1 MNTNRKDELINES
14 NYKYALCRFAEGMK
28 RIKNN
33 TAKRYGIL
41 VILVLVLLT
50 DILIQH
56 TFVDTI
62 IGDTFKIIIHLLFFI
77 IALIAVFCYIL
88 NCGTPLIARYVH
100 NNFARIGLT
109 NAAGEIPLLLREY
122 PFYKKSTS
130 RQVFCLEFI
139 SCDIEKSIWEDK
151 KTAIETA
158 LNRNIA
164 KIEEIDGKQGI
175 RLYTVPLEQGLSD
188 KIVWNNIMLDTQIPI
203 CKIVLGESLLEQVT
217 VDLNITPHMLIGG
230 STGSGKTVLLRLILM
245 QLLKKQNVQVT
256 IADFKGGVDFSDCW
270 KQHPKCRMILE
281 RSELLSYLDGLII
294 ELNRRKELFASK
306 NNCNN
311 IFDYN
316 INPIYTHN
324 DAEPLDRIVFAA
336 DEIAEV
342 LDKTG
347 LSKTEKEVVAQIESR
362 IATIARLGR
371 AFGIH
376 LILATQRPDAN
387 ILAGQIKNNMSY
399 RVCGRADN
407 VLSGIILDSTAAA
420 DEISSDARGRFIDSE
435 GVVFQAYWFDE
446 SNIDWNTQI

>member
-1 MNTNRKDELINES
+1 MNSNKKDELINES
-14 NYKYALCRFAEGMK
+14 TYKYTFCRLCEGMK
-28 RIKNN
+28 HIKHDPH
-33 TAKRYGIL
+33 KQHRLLLIL
-41 VILVLVLLT
+41 ALALLVAIFVQHAFDSNAIG
-50 DILIQH
+50 DIL
-56 TFVDTI
+56 
-62 IGDTFKIIIHLLFFI
+62 KIAMYFLVAV
-77 IALIAVFCYIL
+77 IALIAVLCYIL
-88 NCGTPLIARYVH
+88 YYGTPKIAHRIH
-100 NNFARIGLT
+100 NNFSRIGLT
-109 NAAGEIPLLLREY
+109 NSASEIPLLLREY

-130 RQVFCLEFI
+130 RQVFCLDFL
-139 SCDIEKSIWEDK
+139 SCSIEKSIWEDK

-188 KIVWNNIMLDTQIPI
+188 KIVWQNTMLNTQIPI
-203 CKIVLGESLLEQVT
+203 CKIILGESLLEQVT
-217 VDLNITPHMLIGG
+217 VDLNITPHILIGG
-230 STGSGKTVLLRLILM
+230 STGSGKTVFLRLILM

-270 KQHPKCRMILE
+270 KQHPKCRMIFE

-294 ELNRRKELFASK
+294 ELNRRKALFASK

-376 LILATQRPDAN
+376 LLLATQRPDAN
-387 ILAGQIKNNMSY
+387 ILCGQIKNNISH
-399 RVCGRADN
+399 RICGRADN

-420 DEISSDARGRFIDSE
+420 EEIPSDARGRFIDNN
-435 GVVFQAYWFDE
+435 GVIFQAYWFDE
-446 SNIDWNTQI
+446 ANIDWNAPF

>member
-1 MNTNRKDELINES
+1 MNSNKKDELINES
-14 NYKYALCRFAEGMK
+14 TYKYTFCRLCEGMK
-28 RIKNN
+28 HIKHDPHKQHRLLLIL
-33 TAKRYGIL
+33 ALALLVAIL
-41 VILVLVLLT
+41 VQHAFDSNAIG
-50 DILIQH
+50 DIL
-56 TFVDTI
+56 
-62 IGDTFKIIIHLLFFI
+62 KIAMYFLVAV
-77 IALIAVFCYIL
+77 IALIAVLCYIL
-88 NCGTPLIARYVH
+88 YYGTPKIAHRIH
-100 NNFARIGLT
+100 NNFSRIGLT
-109 NAAGEIPLLLREY
+109 NSAGEIPLLLREY

-130 RQVFCLEFI
+130 RQVFCLDFL
-139 SCDIEKSIWEDK
+139 SCSIEKSIWEAK
-151 KTAIETA
+151 KKAIETA

-188 KIVWNNIMLDTQIPI
+188 KIVWQNTMLNTQIPI
-203 CKIVLGESLLEQVT
+203 CKIILGESLLEQVT
-217 VDLNITPHMLIGG
+217 VDLNLTPHILIGG

-256 IADFKGGVDFSDCW
+256 IADFKGGVDFSNCW
-270 KQHPKCRMILE
+270 KQHPKCRMIFE
-281 RSELLSYLDGLII
+281 RSELLAYLDGLII
-294 ELNRRKELFASK
+294 ELNRRKTLFASK

-311 IFDYN
+311 IYDYN
-316 INPIYTHN
+316 LNPLYTHN
-324 DAEPLDRIVFAA
+324 DMESLDRIVFAA

-347 LSKTEKEVVAQIESR
+347 LSKAEKEVVAQIESR

-376 LILATQRPDAN
+376 LILATQRPDSN

-407 VLSGIILDSTAAA
+407 VLSGIILDSTAAS
-420 DEISSDARGRFIDSE
+420 DEIPSDARGRFIDSE

-446 SNIDWNTQI
+446 FNIDWNAPF

>member
-1 MNTNRKDELINES
+1 MNSNKKDELINES
-14 NYKYALCRFAEGMK
+14 TYKYTFYRLCEGMK
-28 RIKNN
+28 HIKHDPHKQHRLLLIL
-33 TAKRYGIL
+33 ALALLVAIL
-41 VILVLVLLT
+41 V
-50 DILIQH
+50 QH
-56 TFVDTI
+56 TFDSNA
-62 IGDTFKIIIHLLFFI
+62 IGDILKIAMYFLVAV
-77 IALIAVFCYIL
+77 IALIAVLCYIL
-88 NCGTPLIARYVH
+88 YYGTPKIAHRIH
-100 NNFARIGLT
+100 NNFSRIGLT
-109 NAAGEIPLLLREY
+109 NSAGEIPLLLREY

-130 RQVFCLEFI
+130 RQVFCLDFL
-139 SCDIEKSIWEDK
+139 SCSIEKSIWEDK

-188 KIVWNNIMLDTQIPI
+188 KIVWQNTMLNTQIPI
-203 CKIVLGESLLEQVT
+203 CKIILGESLLEQVT
-217 VDLNITPHMLIGG
+217 VDLNLTPHILIGG

-256 IADFKGGVDFSDCW
+256 IADFKGGVDFSNCW
-270 KQHPKCRMILE
+270 KQHPKCRMIFE
-281 RSELLSYLDGLII
+281 RSELLAYLDGLII
-294 ELNRRKELFASK
+294 ELNRRKTLFASK

-311 IFDYN
+311 IYDYN
-316 INPIYTHN
+316 LNPLYTHN
-324 DAEPLDRIVFAA
+324 DMESLDRIVFAA

-347 LSKTEKEVVAQIESR
+347 LSKAEKEVVAQIESR

-376 LILATQRPDAN
+376 LILATQRPDSN

-420 DEISSDARGRFIDSE
+420 EEIPSDARGRFIDNN
-435 GVVFQAYWFDE
+435 GVIFQAYWFDE
-446 SNIDWNTQI
+446 ANIDWNAPF

>member
-1 MNTNRKDELINES
+1 MNSNEKDELINES
-14 NYKYALCRFAEGMK
+14 TYKYTFYRLCEGMK
-28 RIKNN
+28 HIKHDPHKQHRLLLIL
-33 TAKRYGIL
+33 ALALLVAIL
-41 VILVLVLLT
+41 V
-50 DILIQH
+50 QH
-56 TFVDTI
+56 TFDSNA
-62 IGDTFKIIIHLLFFI
+62 IGDILKIAMYFLVAV
-77 IALIAVFCYIL
+77 IALIAVLCYIL
-88 NCGTPLIARYVH
+88 YYGTPKIAHRIH
-100 NNFARIGLT
+100 NNFSRIGLT
-109 NAAGEIPLLLREY
+109 NSAGEIPLLLREY

-130 RQVFCLEFI
+130 RQVFCLDFL
-139 SCDIEKSIWEDK
+139 SCSIEKSIWEDK

-188 KIVWNNIMLDTQIPI
+188 KIVWQNTMLNTQIPI
-203 CKIVLGESLLEQVT
+203 CKIILGESLLEQVT
-217 VDLNITPHMLIGG
+217 VDLNLTPHILIGG

-256 IADFKGGVDFSDCW
+256 IADFKGGVDFSNCW
-270 KQHPKCRMILE
+270 KQHPKCRMIFE
-281 RSELLSYLDGLII
+281 RSELLAYLDGLII
-294 ELNRRKELFASK
+294 ELNRRKTLFASK

-311 IFDYN
+311 IYDYN
-316 INPIYTHN
+316 LNPLYTHN
-324 DAEPLDRIVFAA
+324 DMESLDRIVFAA

-347 LSKTEKEVVAQIESR
+347 LSKAEKEVVAQIESR

-376 LILATQRPDAN
+376 LILATQRPDSN

-420 DEISSDARGRFIDSE
+420 EEIPSDARGRFIDNN
-435 GVVFQAYWFDE
+435 GVIFQAYWFDE
-446 SNIDWNTQI
+446 ANIDWNAPF

>member
-1 MNTNRKDELINES
+1 MNTTKKNELISES
-14 NYKYALCRFAEGMK
+14 NYKYVLCRFAEGMK
-28 RIKNN
+28 HIKNN
-33 TAKRYGIL
+33 TSKRYGIL

-50 DILIQH
+50 DILIQR

-77 IALIAVFCYIL
+77 IALIAVLCYIL
-88 NCGTPLIARYVH
+88 NCGTPLIAHYVH

-158 LNRNIA
+158 LNRNVA

-188 KIVWNNIMLDTQIPI
+188 KIIWKNTMLDTQIPI
-203 CKIVLGESLLEQVT
+203 CKIILGESLLEQVT
-217 VDLNITPHMLIGG
+217 VDLNITPHILIGG

-245 QLLKKQNVQVT
+245 QLLRKQNVQVT
-256 IADFKGGVDFSDCW
+256 IADFKGGVDFSNAW
-270 KQHPKCRMILE
+270 GQHPKCRMILE
-281 RSELLSYLDGLII
+281 RSELLSYLDGLLI
-294 ELNRRKELFASK
+294 ELNRRKQLFASK

-324 DAEPLDRIVFAA
+324 DADSLDRIVFAA

-387 ILAGQIKNNMSY
+387 ILCGQIKNNIAY
-399 RVCGRADN
+399 RICGRADN

-420 DEISSDARGRFIDSE
+420 DEIPSDARGRFIDNN
-435 GVVFQAYWFDE
+435 GVLFQSYWFDE
-446 SNIDWNTQI
+446 SNIDWNAPF

>member
-1 MNTNRKDELINES
+1 MNSNKKDELINES
-14 NYKYALCRFAEGMK
+14 TYKYTFCRLCEGMK
-28 RIKNN
+28 HIKHDPHKQHRLLLIL
-33 TAKRYGIL
+33 ALALLVAIL
-41 VILVLVLLT
+41 VQHAFDSNAIG
-50 DILIQH
+50 DIL
-56 TFVDTI
+56 
-62 IGDTFKIIIHLLFFI
+62 KIAMYFLVAV
-77 IALIAVFCYIL
+77 IALIAVLCYIL
-88 NCGTPLIARYVH
+88 YYGTPKIAHRIH
-100 NNFARIGLT
+100 NNFSRIGLT
-109 NAAGEIPLLLREY
+109 NSAGEIPLLLREY

-130 RQVFCLEFI
+130 RQVFCLDFL
-139 SCDIEKSIWEDK
+139 SCSIEKSIWEAK
-151 KTAIETA
+151 KNAIETA

-188 KIVWNNIMLDTQIPI
+188 KIVWQNTMLNTQIPI
-203 CKIVLGESLLEQVT
+203 CKIILGESLLEQVT
-217 VDLNITPHMLIGG
+217 VDLNLTPHILIGG

-256 IADFKGGVDFSDCW
+256 IADFKGGVDFSNCW
-270 KQHPKCRMILE
+270 KQHPKCRMIFE
-281 RSELLSYLDGLII
+281 RSELLAYLDGLII
-294 ELNRRKELFASK
+294 ELNRRKTLFASK

-311 IFDYN
+311 IYDYN
-316 INPIYTHN
+316 LNPLYTHN
-324 DAEPLDRIVFAA
+324 DMESLDRIVFAA

-347 LSKTEKEVVAQIESR
+347 LSKAEKEVVAQIESR

-376 LILATQRPDAN
+376 LILATQRPDSN

-420 DEISSDARGRFIDSE
+420 DEIPSDARGRFIDSE

-446 SNIDWNTQI
+446 FNIDWNAPF